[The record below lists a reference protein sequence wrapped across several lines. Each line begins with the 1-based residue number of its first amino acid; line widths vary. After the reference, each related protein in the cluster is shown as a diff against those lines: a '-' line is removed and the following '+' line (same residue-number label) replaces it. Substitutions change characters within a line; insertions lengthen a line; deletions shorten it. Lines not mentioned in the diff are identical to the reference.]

1 MKLINDE
8 IHYRPREIAELG
20 LIRRIGR
27 AYTTHGIY
35 LQILKLVRENKID
48 YVTSRVG
55 GYPVISKSAIEAFN
69 EKNRG

>member
-1 MKLINDE
+1 MKIINDE

-27 AYTTHGIY
+27 AHTTHGVY

-48 YVTSRVG
+48 YVLLSPNG
-55 GYPVISKSAIEAFN
+55 HPLIAKSTV
-69 EKNRG
+69 EKFKQKER